1 MTDTNHKL
9 KLLKA
14 NIEGRLSVLEESK
27 KRYVDNNML
36 VEAMNTRQTILAL
49 QSVLKEIEVL
59 LKEDKID

>member
-49 QSVLKEIEVL
+49 QSVLKEIEEL
-59 LKEDKID
+59 LKAESTE